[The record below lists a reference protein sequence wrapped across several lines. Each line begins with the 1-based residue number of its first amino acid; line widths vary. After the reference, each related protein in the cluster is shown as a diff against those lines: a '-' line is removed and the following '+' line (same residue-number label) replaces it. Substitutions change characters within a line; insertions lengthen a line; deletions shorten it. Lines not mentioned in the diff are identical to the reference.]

1 MKSNLPNACHVRWL
15 RTIGLFIL
23 AVIVYVLG
31 GGMAWHGGDNPITP
45 AERKAN
51 EELLRDIAAI
61 APEQP
66 AKSRR
71 GLDRLQWFLLAS
83 TAGLLIA
90 LVVILAA
97 GVLS

>member
-1 MKSNLPNACHVRWL
+1 MNQPNTCHVRWL

-51 EELLRDIAAI
+51 EQLLRDIAAI

-66 AKSRR
+66 DKPQKT
-71 GLDRLQWFLLAS
+71 GLKAVQWGLLIV
-83 TAGLLIA
+83 TAGLL
-90 LVVILAA
+90 LAA
-97 GVLS
+97 LTVFMGVLP